1 MDLNVK
7 IYCVT
12 PEICALI
19 QKVLRRYKLN
29 YSCMNVS
36 ELLNIKSQ
44 EDIITDCKSAADII
58 ILDQELEKEFKLKL
72 IQSYQDKTFIC
83 LPSLDENEITVIPE
97 NVIRISEPFKLSE
110 FESVLLKIINKKNE
124 SDVEK

>member
-1 MDLNVK
+1 
-7 IYCVT
+7 
-12 PEICALI
+12 
-19 QKVLRRYKLN
+19 
-29 YSCMNVS
+29 MNVS